1 MRIYDIS
8 DHSREPLAEGRI
20 PWSPVKLR
28 KVQQTRDIIQLHNT
42 QERHRELEKKQYQ
55 MTFCSGRI
63 WITGVH
69 KRDLLSSSPPHL
81 LRRLRS
87 RLSLDTKKSPLS
99 LQFVRIKADLC
110 LGTHHTMQ
118 TWNDSHLYVIDATG
132 VYCWSSRCGIN
143 RVYPIKLV
151 CGSETSHII
160 SAYIDGTKI
169 ITCTNTNDGSGDIN
183 VTPIDVAAHPPSSYI
198 SSSLQVYHKK
208 LFHNVASSLHSTNIS
223 TNSNYKLI
231 DASSDGRYVLV
242 RCEKG
247 SSAKIIVL
255 DLYNDE

>member
-1 MRIYDIS
+1 
-8 DHSREPLAEGRI
+8 
-20 PWSPVKLR
+20 
-28 KVQQTRDIIQLHNT
+28 
-42 QERHRELEKKQYQ
+42 
-55 MTFCSGRI
+55 
-63 WITGVH
+63 
-69 KRDLLSSSPPHL
+69 
-81 LRRLRS
+81 
-87 RLSLDTKKSPLS
+87 
-99 LQFVRIKADLC
+99 
-110 LGTHHTMQ
+110 MQ

-132 VYCWSSRCGIN
+132 VYCWSSCCVN
-143 RVYPIKLV
+143 RVIKPN
-151 CGSETSHII
+151 SETSHIM

-183 VTPIDVAAHPPSSYI
+183 VSPIDVAAHPPSSYI

-231 DASSDGRYVLV
+231 DASYDGRYVLV